1 MRPYEKGI
9 AFAIALVPV
18 VTAWIAGRYADASAR
33 RDANVR
39 LVEVAVGVLQQ
50 PPSSA
55 TRVMRVWA
63 VAVVDK
69 YSEVPLGDAA
79 RKALT
84 DSIVLPAASS
94 FPWDAAHV
102 EKIFGGICRDTM
114 TIEPRRSH

>member
-1 MRPYEKGI
+1 MRPFEKGI
-9 AFAIALVPV
+9 AVAIAFVPIA
-18 VTAWIAGRYADASAR
+18 TAWIAGRYADASAHR
-33 RDANVR
+33 EANVR

-50 PPSSA
+50 PLSPS

-63 VAVVDK
+63 AAVVDK

-84 DSIVLPAASS
+84 DSIVLPASGSFS

-102 EKIFGGICRDTM
+102 RILDNSLGRDTN
-114 TIEPRRSH
+114 TIRVR